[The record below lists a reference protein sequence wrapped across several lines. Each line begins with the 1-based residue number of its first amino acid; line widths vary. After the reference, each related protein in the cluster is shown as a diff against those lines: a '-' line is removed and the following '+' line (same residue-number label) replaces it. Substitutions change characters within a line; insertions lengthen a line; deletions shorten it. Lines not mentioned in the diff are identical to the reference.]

1 MRALFIALFFAITLV
16 SCKNDKKDADIAP
29 QDATHASVNNGST
42 IVRGEYIFFED
53 VAVLTTNSEIFE
65 VVQDEIMKSLEQK
78 AKQFKKQ
85 PSDMVMVTLKV
96 DIISNPKREKTPD
109 VWEKAIKIKEIMEVK
124 PTLSSPNTTIK

>member
-1 MRALFIALFFAITLV
+1 MRALFIALFFAMTLV
-16 SCKNDKKDADIAP
+16 SCKNDKKDADVAP

-65 VVQDEIMKSLEQK
+65 VVQDETMKSLEQK

-96 DIISNPKREKTPD
+96 DIISNPKRENTPD

-124 PTLSSPNTTIK
+124 PTVSSPNTTIK

>member
-1 MRALFIALFFAITLV
+1 MRALFIALFFAMTLV
-16 SCKNDKKDADIAP
+16 SCKNDKKDADVAP

-65 VVQDEIMKSLEQK
+65 VVQDETMKSLEQK

-124 PTLSSPNTTIK
+124 PTVSSPNTTIK